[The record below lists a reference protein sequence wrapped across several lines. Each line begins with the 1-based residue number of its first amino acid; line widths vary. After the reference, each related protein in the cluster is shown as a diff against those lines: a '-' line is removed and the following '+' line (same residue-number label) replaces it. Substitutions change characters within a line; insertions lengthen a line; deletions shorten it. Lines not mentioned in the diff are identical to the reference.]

1 MFRNIAS
8 QTHLR
13 RLLMLSETKTAESS
27 SVLVS
32 SLCMNCWD
40 DTNSSRGF
48 RSVVTMRYGGVTWC
62 RKSEK
67 KKKDRHRSEGV
78 TEHKTWNIEGAPQ
91 IEAESFF

>member
-1 MFRNIAS
+1 
-8 QTHLR
+8 
-13 RLLMLSETKTAESS
+13 MLSETKTAESS

-48 RSVVTMRYGGVTWC
+48 RSVVTMRYGAVTWC

-67 KKKDRHRSEGV
+67 KKRRQTWKRRRKRKI
-78 TEHKTWNIEGAPQ
+78 KTWNIEGAPQ